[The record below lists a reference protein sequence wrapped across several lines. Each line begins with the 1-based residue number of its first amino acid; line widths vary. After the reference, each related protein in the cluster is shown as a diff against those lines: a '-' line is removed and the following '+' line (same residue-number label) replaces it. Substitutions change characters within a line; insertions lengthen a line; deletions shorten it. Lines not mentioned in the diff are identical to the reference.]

1 MVNQTESTI
10 YEEDTI
16 ICQKVHKRIVESFPI
31 SRVYQAHIPTYRSGH
46 WLFGFASKKYHPI
59 NDLNAL
65 VWKKYKIETKYY
77 TTKLHEG
84 AFALPA
90 YVEAMLREVE
100 ENSPTN
106 HLTTIED
113 LKERRASGL

>member
-1 MVNQTESTI
+1 MCSS
-10 YEEDTI
+10 D
-16 ICQKVHKRIVESFPI
+16 
-31 SRVYQAHIPTYRSGH
+31 
-46 WLFGFASKKYHPI
+46 LFCFASKKYHPI